1 MNNRPR
7 IKKLDLKCTF
17 PPCRSLGRGLSM
29 QKSKIIIP
37 YLSSFSPSF
46 EVLHFFTFNN
56 KEAAMYARLTFID
69 IDPKD
74 LKQVSEIYNTQ
85 IAPQIRECKGIKDV
99 MLLESTDSPGQTIS
113 ITLWKTKEDAD
124 EYENSGMYRR
134 LVDMVKD
141 KFVGKPVLK
150 VYSTQESNVPVM

>member
-1 MNNRPR
+1 
-7 IKKLDLKCTF
+7 
-17 PPCRSLGRGLSM
+17 
-29 QKSKIIIP
+29 
-37 YLSSFSPSF
+37 
-46 EVLHFFTFNN
+46 
-56 KEAAMYARLTFID
+56 MYARLTFID